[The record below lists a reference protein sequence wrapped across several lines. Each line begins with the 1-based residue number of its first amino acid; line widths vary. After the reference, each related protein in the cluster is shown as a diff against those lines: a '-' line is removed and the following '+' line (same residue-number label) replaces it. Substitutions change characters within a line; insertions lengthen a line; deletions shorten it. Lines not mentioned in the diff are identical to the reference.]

1 MPHVLVAGRIH
12 EAGIDLLKAA
22 QGVSF
27 DLVNEISVE
36 SYAGLIGGA
45 DAVVIRTQ
53 PLTEAIVASAPRLR
67 IVSRHGV
74 GYDAVDV
81 EALNRRG
88 IPLAIVGDVNSG
100 AVAEHALMLMLAASR
115 RVIFHDAAT
124 RNGNWKLRNN
134 FDSSELDGKTLLVVG
149 FGRIGRKTAKLAAAF
164 GMTIMV
170 HDPFLS
176 EAALREAGVTPA
188 PDLAQALDEADVVTL
203 HVPLS
208 PKGFL
213 IGAGELARMKHTAIL
228 VNTARGG
235 LIDEL
240 ALDTALRE
248 GRLAG
253 AALDVFAD
261 EPPAPDHPLLSNDRV
276 TLTPHT
282 ASLTREC
289 ALRMAIASAQNVL
302 NYFEGKLD
310 PALVVNR
317 EHAKG
322 LT

>member
-12 EAGIDLLKAA
+12 EAGIDLLKSA

-27 DLVNEISVE
+27 ELVNEISVE
-36 SYAGLIGGA
+36 SYAGLMGGA

-53 PLTEAIVASAPRLR
+53 PLTESIVASAPRLK

-88 IPLAIVGDVNSG
+88 IALAIVGDVNSG

-115 RVIFHDAAT
+115 RVIFHDNAT
-124 RNGNWKLRNN
+124 RHGNWKLRND

-149 FGRIGRKTAKLAAAF
+149 FGRIGRKVAKLAQAF
-164 GMTIMV
+164 GMRVMA

-176 EAALREAGVTPA
+176 VDALRGSAVIPARDLNEA
-188 PDLAQALDEADVVTL
+188 LSEADIVTL
-203 HVPLS
+203 HIPLA
-208 PKGFL
+208 PKGPL
-213 IGAGELARMKHTAIL
+213 IGAGEIERMKPSAIL

-235 LIDEL
+235 LIDET
-240 ALDTALRE
+240 ALDVALRE

-253 AALDVFAD
+253 AALDVFGD
-261 EPPAPDHPLLSNDRV
+261 EPPAPRHPLLSNDRV

-289 ALRMAIASAQNVL
+289 ARRMAVSSVQNVL
-302 NYFEGKLD
+302 DFFDGKLD

-317 EHAKG
+317 DHAKG